1 MVLFAMD
8 DNRKFRR
15 FQLNLAASLR
25 LENGE
30 APPVPVTLVD
40 ASFGGL
46 GLISTEDFPAGT
58 LITLYWERPPFAEN
72 GAAHFKNR
80 VVSSRRKP
88 AQPGKFSMNTIFL
101 DPDPVLIQK
110 LLHWAQMQSLIQA
123 KARTRANTSARPG
136 GRGFF

>member
-1 MVLFAMD
+1 MD
-8 DNRKFRR
+8 DKRKFRR
-15 FQLNLAASLR
+15 FQLNLPSSLL
-25 LENGE
+25 LENAE
-30 APPVPVTLVD
+30 APPVPVTLID

-46 GLISTEDFPAGT
+46 GLISGEDFPVGT
-58 LITLYWERPPFAEN
+58 LISLNWDRPPFAEN
-72 GAAHFKNR
+72 VGVSLKSR
-80 VVSSRRKP
+80 IVSSRRKP
-88 AQPGKFSMNTIFL
+88 SQPGKFSVNTTFL